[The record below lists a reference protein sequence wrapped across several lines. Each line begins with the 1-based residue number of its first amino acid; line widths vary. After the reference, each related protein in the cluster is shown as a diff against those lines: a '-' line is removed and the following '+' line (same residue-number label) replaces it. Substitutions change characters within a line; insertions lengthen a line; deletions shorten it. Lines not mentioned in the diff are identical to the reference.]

1 MKRLPL
7 VPLAAMLLIVASL
20 AGCATV
26 TAESPAAS
34 PDLREGRPGP
44 PPQRTHQAP

>member
-7 VPLAAMLLIVASL
+7 VAAILLIVASVT
-20 AGCATV
+20 GCTTV
-26 TAESPAAS
+26 RADSPAAS

-44 PPQRTHQAP
+44 PPLRTPQAP